1 MKKLLLFLLVSLFYE
16 SGYSQLISFF
26 ERSYDYPAVRHEEL
40 LDNPWAGGLNSV
52 QVSSADFNEDGRE
65 DLFIF
70 DRISARVS
78 IYINESTQPGE
89 SNYRYTRQYNSA
101 FPSALKNWAFMRDFN
116 CDGKKDICSNSQSGM
131 LVWYNTT
138 VSGGQLEFT
147 PANGGS
153 LIQANYAIGNNPFD
167 APLYTIS
174 VDLPSFVDYDEDG
187 DIDIFSFSEQSTTM
201 YYFKSMQV
209 ENGTCDELDY
219 ICANRCYGMFNESPE
234 SFDIYY
240 AEAFSCNLN
249 VNNPR
254 TNDQSQ
260 ENANQL
266 RHTGGT
272 ILSLDLDNNGVKDL
286 VIGDVTEPN
295 LISLLMVDTQGGI
308 DSAVTFN
315 NDFPFSSGGAAPAV
329 NMTLFPGAFYE
340 DVTNDGVKDLLVSPN
355 ANASAIDHRSLW
367 LYKNNGTNTSP
378 VFEFVTDGFL
388 QQEQIDWGL
397 GATPAFENIVGDL
410 NDDMIV
416 ANRVQYNP
424 NDPFTSRLSLYENVD
439 NSIGGYQLVDA
450 NWLNIPALQLKSVH
464 PSFGDIDGDGDK
476 DLLLGDQDGFIRI
489 FENDNGF
496 QSVPTQLTDN
506 TSSIIDVGQFST
518 PQLFDLNR
526 DGLLDLMVGEK
537 EGNINYYKNIG
548 TTTAASFH
556 FIEDT
561 LANIVAPNYLGIYG
575 YSVPHFLDVAGMTV
589 LFLGTETG
597 VVQYYTL
604 DALANEEFA
613 ASLPDENMIK
623 REGDRSSVA
632 FTDFNN
638 DGFLDLVMG
647 QIGGGLAFF
656 LDIWENVE
664 EVEVSNSLQ
673 AFPNPSS
680 TAWNLIVENLDG
692 RGEIT
697 LFDVNGRVV
706 EKKRVLQKLTVFDN
720 QNLPNG
726 VYMARYTDD
735 HFSATVRL
743 IKQ

>member
-1 MKKLLLFLLVSLFYE
+1 MKRIFIFLLCLSSF
-16 SGYSQLISFF
+16 SGFAQLISFF
-26 ERSYDYPAVRHEEL
+26 ERTYDYPAVRHEQTL
-40 LDNPWAGGLNSV
+40 ANPWAGGLNSV
-52 QVSSADFNEDGRE
+52 QVSTADFNEDGRE

-70 DRISARVS
+70 DRISARVNV
-78 IYINESTQPGE
+78 YINESTQPGE
-89 SNYRYTRQYNSA
+89 SNYRYTLQYNSA
-101 FPSALKNWAFMRDFN
+101 FPSTLKNWAFMRDFN

-138 VSGGQLEFT
+138 STGGQLEFT
-147 PANGGS
+147 PANGGN

-209 ENGTCDELDY
+209 ENGTCDEMDY

-240 AEAFSCNLN
+240 ADNFSCNLN

-254 TNDQSQ
+254 TNDTSSQ
-260 ENANQL
+260 GENQF

-295 LISLLMVDTQGGI
+295 LISLLMVDTEGGI
-308 DSAVTFN
+308 DSAITFN
-315 NDFPFSSGGAAPAV
+315 NDFPFSAGGAAPAV

-355 ANASAIDHRSLW
+355 ANASALDHKSLW

-378 VFEFVTDGFL
+378 IFEFVTDAFL
-388 QQEQIDWGL
+388 QEGMIDWGL
-397 GATPAFENIVGDL
+397 GSTPAMEDIDGDGWVDL
-410 NDDMIV
+410 IV
-416 ANRVQYNP
+416 ANRVQY
-424 NDPFTSRLSLYENVD
+424 DPANQFTSRLSYYRNMEALT
-439 NSIGGYQLVDA
+439 GGFQLEDA
-450 NWLNIPALQLKSVH
+450 NWLDVPTLQLKSVH
-464 PSFGDIDGDGDK
+464 PSFGDIDGDGDR
-476 DLLLGDQDGFIRI
+476 DLILGDQDGFIRV
-489 FENDNGF
+489 FEKNNGF
-496 QSVPTQLTDN
+496 QTAPVQLTDN
-506 TSSIIDVGQFST
+506 TGTLIDVGQFAA

-526 DGLLDLMVGEK
+526 DGLLDLLVGEK

-548 TTTAASFH
+548 TATAASFQ
-556 FIEDT
+556 FVEDT
-561 LANIVAPNYLGIYG
+561 LAGIVAPNYLGVFG
-575 YSVPHFLDVAGMTV
+575 YAVPHFVYIPETTY

-597 VVQYYTL
+597 VVRIYTIGDMGNEQYS
-604 DALANEEFA
+604 
-613 ASLPDENMIK
+613 ASLPDENQIK
-623 REGDRSSVA
+623 REGDRSSVSLG
-632 FTDFNN
+632 DFNQ

-656 LDIWENVE
+656 LDIWEGTE
-664 EVEVSNSLQ
+664 EFAQPLKLDVY
-673 AFPNPSS
+673 PNPS
-680 TAWNLIVENLDG
+680 AHEWNILLENVDANGQFVLYDM
-692 RGEIT
+692 
-697 LFDVNGRVV
+697 NGRQLMR
-706 EKKRVLQKLTVFDN
+706 KKANQRLTVLSNED
-720 QNLPNG
+720 LSNG
-726 VYMARYTDD
+726 VYVLQYTN
-735 HFSATVRL
+735 SLSSVTTRL